1 VRSLKGAV
9 QTLIKCGQVESHFYS
24 RTYGKCYWCDRSSQ
38 LGVDIF
44 PTVVLPTVY
53 SPSPLVTRPSSPV
66 ITRGNAVF
74 PTVYSSSPSLPSP
87 SLPPP
92 SLLVINRRNFLR
104 WLGLGGVG
112 LVTAVVAAEWDKY
125 TNQPLSNE
133 PIVVGAEWA
142 KYINQPQTVRELT
155 LEYETVT
162 VDETGQIIKR
172 FRKQAKFFKE
182 DLGNG
187 IVLEMVSIPGG
198 SFKMGSPAEEKGRD
212 SSESPQHDV
221 NVPAFFMGRFEV
233 TQEQYQ
239 QVMGRNPSNFQ
250 GAKRPVEQVSWNDA
264 IAFCNKLSQ
273 KTGRRYRLPSE
284 AEWEYA
290 CRAGTK
296 TPFYFGETITTE
308 LANYDGTSS
317 YPAEPKGK
325 YRGQTTEVGSFPP
338 NAFGLYDM
346 HGNVWEWCQDTYH
359 TSYEG
364 APKDGS
370 TWIDNDNHYHDNH
383 VLRGGSWGNNPRDC
397 RSAYRSYNY
406 LDNGNIGFRVACG
419 GSARTK

>member
-1 VRSLKGAV
+1 MGEALKGAV
-9 QTLIKCGQVESHFYS
+9 QTLIKCGKVNSHFYS
-24 RTYGKCYWCDRSSQ
+24 QTYGKCYWCDRSSK

-53 SPSPLVTRPSSPV
+53 SPSP
-66 ITRGNAVF
+66 
-74 PTVYSSSPSLPSP
+74 

-92 SLLVINRRNFLR
+92 SPLVIRRNFLK

-112 LVTAVVAAEWDKY
+112 LVTAVV
-125 TNQPLSNE
+125 
-133 PIVVGAEWA
+133 GAEWA
-142 KYINQPQTVRELT
+142 KYTNQPQPVRELT

-172 FRKQAKFFKE
+172 DSNKQAQFFKE
-182 DLGNG
+182 DVGNG

-198 SFKMGSPAEEKGRD
+198 SFKMGSPPGEKGRD
-212 SSESPQHDV
+212 STESPQHDV
-221 NVPAFFMGRFEV
+221 NVPAFCMGRFEV

-239 QVMGRNPSNFQ
+239 QVIGDNLSHFQ
-250 GAKRPVEQVSWNDA
+250 GAKRPVERVSWNDA
-264 IAFCNKLSQ
+264 IAFCNKLSE

-296 TPFYFGETITTE
+296 TPFYCGETITSE
-308 LANYDGTSS
+308 LANYNGNYT
-317 YPAEPKGK
+317 YAAEPKGK
-325 YRGQTTEVGSFPP
+325 CRQQTTEVGSFPP

-346 HGNVWEWCQDTYH
+346 HGNLWEWCQDTYH
-359 TSYEG
+359 DSYEG

-370 TWIDNDNHYHDNH
+370 AWGGIYDDDSHL
-383 VLRGGSWGNNPRDC
+383 LRGGSWGDNPGYF
-397 RSAYRSYNY
+397 RSAARFFSIYPDLVYP
-406 LDNGNIGFRVACG
+406 NIGFRVVCAV
-419 GSARTK
+419 ARPK